1 MKLSHLFW
9 AGMILLALC
18 ACSRET
24 SFDEPGG
31 EVSTIQVIG
40 PADIVFE
47 EPTTRGTEII
57 NGSTLRFSWAT
68 GDSLG
73 IFPEK
78 GNQVEFPITSTEGG
92 TSAVF
97 DGGGWGLKNGSSY
110 AAYYPF
116 SVWNYHRNN
125 KKILLDYSGQVQ
137 DGNGSFAHLSAYDY
151 LASSRETPANG
162 QVTFEMSRLGAI
174 LYIDI
179 VVPEPTTVN
188 SLVISCDEEIFTEK
202 ADLDISGEEAVAT
215 PKKMTNTLTLEFKNT
230 TTTMVNETVR
240 GYMAVFPV
248 DFSDKTVYAT
258 LKTEAGLFGAAVQ
271 SRVVN
276 KGKAAFLRFSDSFI
290 SQSGEDNGHEYI
302 EMAPGFYW
310 ATCNVGADNPWDYGD
325 YFSWGETEAR
335 DFTYTWD
342 DYKWSTSS
350 GTYTKYVTDESS
362 GTIDN
367 LTTLLPADDAATAN
381 WHGNWRMPTDAEWT
395 ALRNTDNFTWKWIDN
410 YNESGVAG
418 YTVTSKVP
426 RYFGN
431 QIFLPAAGVRSDT
444 FISKGSGGTYW
455 SSSLNTG
462 HSSTACNVDFWIHES
477 TGAHYIRNV
486 NTRYF
491 VKSVRPVYDPEEEQI
506 AIPEAVD
513 LGLPSGIKWA
523 SFNLGATKPE
533 EYGDYYAW
541 GETEPYYS
549 SLNPLTWKE
558 GKDAGYHW
566 SSYKWCNGSS
576 KTMIKYCN
584 FATYGYNGFTDGKTI
599 LDSED
604 DAAHVILGGNWRM
617 PTQEEWADLMA
628 ECTWTWTTQNGVYGR
643 LVTASNGNSIFLP
656 AAGHQYGLLHSA
668 DSPYGYYW
676 SSTLNSNIPSD
687 AWNVCFGSGGIGWG
701 SSNNY
706 RVCGFSIRPVS
717 E

>member
-1 MKLSHLFW
+1 M
-9 AGMILLALC
+9 
-18 ACSRET
+18 
-24 SFDEPGG
+24 
-31 EVSTIQVIG
+31 
-40 PADIVFE
+40 
-47 EPTTRGTEII
+47 
-57 NGSTLRFSWAT
+57 
-68 GDSLG
+68 
-73 IFPEK
+73 
-78 GNQVEFPITSTEGG
+78 
-92 TSAVF
+92 F

-202 ADLDISGEEAVAT
+202 ADLDLSGEEAVTT
-215 PKKMTNTLTLEFKNT
+215 PKKMTNILTLAFKNT
-230 TTTMVNETVR
+230 TTTTANETVR
-240 GYMAVFPV
+240 GYMAVYPV
-248 DFSDKTVYAT
+248 DFSDKTVFAKLVT
-258 LKTEAGLFGAAVQ
+258 DTGDFGAAVV
-271 SRVVN
+271 SREVRQ
-276 KGKAAFLRFSDSFI
+276 GKAAFLRFSDSFI

-395 ALRNTDNFTWKWIDN
+395 ALRNTDNFTWRWTDN

-462 HSSTACNVDFWIHES
+462 HSSTACNVDFWIDES

-506 AIPEAVD
+506 AIPEAID

-523 SFNLGATKPE
+523 SCNLGASRPE

-549 SLNPLTWKE
+549 SQDPLTWKD
-558 GKDAGYHW
+558 GKKDGYSW
-566 SSYKWCNGSS
+566 LSYKWCKGSY
-576 KTMIKYCN
+576 KIVTKYCSDSS
-584 FATYGYNGFTDGKTI
+584 YGYNGFTDTKTV

-604 DAAHVILGGNWRM
+604 DAASVNLGGNWRM
-617 PTQEEWADLMA
+617 PTYDEFTELKTN
-628 ECTWTWTTQNGVYGR
+628 CTWEWTQVNGINGR
-643 LVTASNGNSIFLP
+643 KVTGPNGNSIFLP
-656 AAGHQYGLLHSA
+656 AAGDWFMLDFKYAGSV
-668 DSPYGYYW
+668 GTYW
-676 SSTLNSNIPSD
+676 SSSLDAGIPYNAVDFGFNSDLVS
-687 AWNVCFGSGGIGWG
+687 WNNNQRYIGY
-701 SSNNY
+701 S
-706 RVCGFSIRPVS
+706 VRPVT